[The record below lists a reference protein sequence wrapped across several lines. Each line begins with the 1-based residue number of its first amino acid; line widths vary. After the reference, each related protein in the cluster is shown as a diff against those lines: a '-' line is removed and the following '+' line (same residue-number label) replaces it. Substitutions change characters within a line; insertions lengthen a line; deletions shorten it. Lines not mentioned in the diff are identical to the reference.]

1 MHPNPEE
8 SVSQPSS
15 ALPPRGER
23 FTDASARAVWAAVVA
38 LPAALQH
45 QILEALRNLLACLDG
60 TTTHITRVRHAVV
73 CLREA
78 HDLLGHSPSIKEYRE
93 LHAARGKELG
103 WPPDGN
109 IRTWIGGS
117 WNDCLKEARLEAVA
131 DGDVVVAQ
139 LGPAFTA
146 EEITTALQECARELN
161 DVPTIS
167 QYYAWARRP
176 DVKARPGRRPQ
187 SQPPFD
193 RTFGGYVEALKA
205 AGLTSGIAGVT
216 PKRSTVVRVG
226 AYFVSQEEM
235 RRALQE
241 VAAKLGRPPR
251 TKEYALAREEIIAA
265 SIEAGTPRTLPSVST
280 IQKTFGTWD
289 AALVAAGLQP
299 LGGRATR
306 SHQGNRGRKGPMIPD
321 ADALAVLREAY
332 AQVGDPFTVTAFHSW
347 RNEQKERDKLA
358 RRFRRL
364 PTYDLYRNRWGTW
377 DDAVRKALESQD
389 DDGDAVAA
397 G

>member
-1 MHPNPEE
+1 M
-8 SVSQPSS
+8 SQPSP

-23 FTDASARAVWAAVVA
+23 FTDASARAVWAAIVA

-60 TTTHITRVRHAVV
+60 TSTHATRVRHAVV

-93 LHAARGKELG
+93 LHAARGTELS
-103 WPPDGN
+103 WPADGS

-146 EEITTALQECARELN
+146 EEITTALQECARELK

-187 SQPPFD
+187 SQSPFD
-193 RTFGGYVEALKA
+193 RTFGGYVEALTA

-226 AYFVSQEEM
+226 GYFASEADVSK
-235 RRALQE
+235 ALQE

-251 TKEYALAREEIIAA
+251 TKEYALAREEIIAV
-265 SIEAGTPRTLPSVST
+265 SIDAGTPRTLPSVST
-280 IQKTFGTWD
+280 IQKKFGTWD
-289 AALVAAGLQP
+289 DALAAAGLQR
-299 LGGRATR
+299 LGGRATQ
-306 SHQGNRGRKGPMIPD
+306 SHPGDRGRKGPLIPD
-321 ADALAVLREAY
+321 AEALAVLREAY
-332 AQVGDPFTVTAFHSW
+332 AQVGDPFTVAAFQAW
-347 RNEQKERDKLA
+347 RKEQQQRDKLE

-364 PTYDLYRNRWGTW
+364 ATYDLYRSRWGTW

-389 DDGDAVAA
+389 DDGDAVVS
-397 G
+397 